1 MIFLYIL
8 LGVIL
13 FTSLIFTI
21 IDIIRRK
28 IMIKNPL
35 YDILYA
41 TKQMSKGNFNIYLK
55 TNHSYTDYDEFDLI
69 KEDLNKLHTRFQKI
83 KEEERLSIHVKSQ
96 VLF

>member
-1 MIFLYIL
+1 MKNFKDTFYGFICFLITCSFTIGIGILVYTLVINQEKWIVILSL

-41 TKQMSKGNFNIYLK
+41 TKQMSKGNFNIYL
-55 TNHSYTDYDEFDLI
+55 
-69 KEDLNKLHTRFQKI
+69 
-83 KEEERLSIHVKSQ
+83 
-96 VLF
+96 